1 MGSFVL
7 AYVDRSKSKRN
18 WVSGRSECE
27 YCKHKLSVVD
37 LIPIIS
43 WLSTAG
49 KCRYCRKSLS
59 FSYPLTEFAMA
70 LLFIGSYLFWPV
82 ELDSFSAIA
91 QLVIW
96 LVALVPLMALV
107 IYDLRWF
114 LLPTNIIRILIV
126 LGIVW
131 VIIDVAN
138 ASNLILSIILTFAA
152 IGLGAGFFLLLLLFS
167 KGKWIG
173 DGDVRL
179 AVAMGLFIGNPV
191 GVWMAIFV
199 ASVAGIIAS
208 IPLLFK
214 SKSIKKQLKLKIPF
228 GPMLIFA
235 LYLVVLFGDRIIDWY
250 ETTFILL

>member
-1 MGSFVL
+1 
-7 AYVDRSKSKRN
+7 
-18 WVSGRSECE
+18 
-27 YCKHKLSVVD
+27 
-37 LIPIIS
+37 
-43 WLSTAG
+43 
-49 KCRYCRKSLS
+49 
-59 FSYPLTEFAMA
+59 MA